1 MREQAQITQLAALPR
16 SQVSKVSLLLIGTE
30 HSALLIVDPQSYSAI
45 MTVSISLTDASAANA
60 EPMWRDE
67 RQWWAMM
74 TKIGSSKEGLLG

>member
-60 EPMWRDE
+60 EPPIESDDLSPLCRLNYPAS
-67 RQWWAMM
+67 RR
-74 TKIGSSKEGLLG
+74 